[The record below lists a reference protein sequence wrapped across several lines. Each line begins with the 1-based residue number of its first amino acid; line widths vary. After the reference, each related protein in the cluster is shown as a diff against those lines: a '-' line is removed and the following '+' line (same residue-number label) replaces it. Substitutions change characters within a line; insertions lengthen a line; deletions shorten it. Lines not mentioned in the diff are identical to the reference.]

1 MIYEISLPLKCI
13 YIVSSSVHLCSNN
26 FISINIWW
34 TTKMIVPYSIFALQ
48 LWDYGNSVH
57 TTSSMIHLLPEPKP
71 PLFYSSELC
80 WAYSWEMASGKTAA
94 RVQNGIIGIK
104 RKTVRQQ
111 RNATFCGC
119 SVWSCNC
126 SSLSQILFSFNPSL
140 PTLLQVF
147 PTLINANLCSLA
159 GTKPAGRGPLPW
171 LLAVRA
177 GGVGGWG
184 EGDLDR
190 HLI

>member
-1 MIYEISLPLKCI
+1 MPLPLKCI
-13 YIVSSSVHLCSNN
+13 YMFSPSVHICLNN
-26 FISINIWW
+26 YVCIYIWW
-34 TTKMIVPYSIFALQ
+34 TTKTLAPCSIFELEP
-48 LWDYGNSVH
+48 WDYVNSVH

-80 WAYSWEMASGKTAA
+80 WACLWEIASGETEA
-94 RVQNGIIGIK
+94 RLKHGKIGLK
-104 RKTVRQQ
+104 RKTVRRQ
-111 RNATFCGC
+111 RNVTFCGVVFVTAVLSPLF
-119 SVWSCNC
+119 SVFAPF
-126 SSLSQILFSFNPSL
+126 SLSL
-140 PTLLQVF
+140 PPLLQVF
-147 PTLINANLCSLA
+147 PALINANLCSLA

-171 LLAVRA
+171 LPAVRA

>member
-1 MIYEISLPLKCI
+1 MPLPLKCI
-13 YIVSSSVHLCSNN
+13 YIFSPSAHLCLNN
-26 FISINIWW
+26 YVYINIWW
-34 TTKMIVPYSIFALQ
+34 TTKTLAPCSIFQ
-48 LWDYGNSVH
+48 LEPWDYVNSVH

-80 WAYSWEMASGKTAA
+80 RACLWEIATGKTEA
-94 RVQNGIIGIK
+94 RLQNGKIGIK
-104 RKTVRQQ
+104 RKTVRRQ
-111 RNATFCGC
+111 RNVTFCGC

-126 SSLSQILFSFNPSL
+126 SSLSPILCFFAPFSPSL
-140 PTLLQVF
+140 PPLLQVF
-147 PTLINANLCSLA
+147 LALINANLCSLA

-171 LLAVRA
+171 LPAVRA